1 MSEEEMESSSAEFE
15 QHFFAGAEKVSLEIE
30 VLKET
35 YDDILAEIKRNGW
48 EPDEGPRILL
58 TLGLGYARGQYAIK
72 ADDSARAYLADRV
85 TNLESLAAV
94 MKFRTFSFMRDNQTL
109 EMQMGGLRNSVTGLE
124 GALHRLRPERD
135 AFKAEVDR
143 LTVEL
148 ETLRQRLAVLEGE
161 QPAPE
166 PSWLD
171 RFVTYFKRQRR
182 E

>member
-1 MSEEEMESSSAEFE
+1 MSEEEMELSSAEFE
-15 QHFFAGAEKVSLEIE
+15 QQFFAGAEKVTLEIE
-30 VLKET
+30 ILKET
-35 YDDILAEIKRNGW
+35 YDEILTEIKRNGW

-72 ADDSARAYLADRV
+72 ADDSARAYLADRI

-135 AFKAEVDR
+135 ALKAEADR
-143 LTVEL
+143 LTAEL
-148 ETLRQRLAVLEGE
+148 ETLRQRLAACEGE

-166 PSWLD
+166 TSWLD
-171 RFVTYFKRQRR
+171 RVLGYFRRQRQD
-182 E
+182 